1 MNERLVFLLLLCVA
15 GVLWSIIG
23 YWRRK
28 TGEAAFAAARMA
40 DKAEE
45 RRPLLP
51 YGGDGRTRRFG
62 RGYAARIRSGTR
74 IASRSS
80 RSSRTESE

>member
-45 RRPLLP
+45 RDRYCRCLL
-51 YGGDGRTRRFG
+51 YTSDAADDRRLV
-62 RGYAARIRSGTR
+62 
-74 IASRSS
+74 
-80 RSSRTESE
+80 